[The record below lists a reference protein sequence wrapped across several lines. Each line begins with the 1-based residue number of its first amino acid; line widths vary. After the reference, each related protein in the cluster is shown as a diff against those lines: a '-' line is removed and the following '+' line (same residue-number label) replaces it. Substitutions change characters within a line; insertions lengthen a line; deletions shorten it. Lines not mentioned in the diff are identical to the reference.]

1 MSNSVKVL
9 SPIPGVFYRKP
20 SPDEEVFVN
29 EGEEIKEG
37 DVIGLVEV
45 MKSFHELKAESSGI
59 ISEFKVEDE
68 GMLEAGQE
76 IAIISQK

>member
-29 EGEEIKEG
+29 EGDEIKEG